1 MFSCEYCEILS
12 VTQSVC
18 CTQSS
23 QPFCSSI
30 LIYPLN
36 LKKLRLLQNHQ
47 NLLGGVHEISL
58 TWFLLVFVITERS
71 EDDFSLHKESNS
83 TELPVTVVISPEGYL
98 EATLDFTEIVSNIN
112 KRTLGQDQ
120 YVKLQDLPFFF
131 QVLHICFKIIFPVKS
146 YTVYLKITLSKNGC

>member
-18 CTQSS
+18 CTLSS

-58 TWFLLVFVITERS
+58 TWFIKVFVIIERY
-71 EDDFSLHKESNS
+71 EDDSWLYKGSNS
-83 TELPVTVVISPEGYL
+83 TELSVTVYINSEGYL
-98 EATLDFTEIVSNIN
+98 KSTLDFTEIVNNIN
-112 KRTLGQDQ
+112 KCTLGQDQ
-120 YVKLQDLPFFF
+120 YVKLQDLPFF
-131 QVLHICFKIIFPVKS
+131 QVLHIWFKIIFPVKS
-146 YTVYLKITLSKNGC
+146 YAVYLKITLRKNGC

>member
-1 MFSCEYCEILS
+1 M
-12 VTQSVC
+12 
-18 CTQSS
+18 
-23 QPFCSSI
+23 
-30 LIYPLN
+30 
-36 LKKLRLLQNHQ
+36 QNHQ

-58 TWFLLVFVITERS
+58 TWFLLVFVITKRS
-71 EDDFSLHKESNS
+71 EDDFSLHKGSNS